1 MFPDHS
7 KGFSD
12 LAQAPQE
19 FEVMD
24 EEAGQ
29 QAPEN
34 VDSSAGQSLVR
45 GQMLDQVVALQ
56 QRSAAGQS
64 GV

>member
-19 FEVMD
+19 FPVMD
-24 EEAGQ
+24 AEETGREAS
-29 QAPEN
+29 EN
-34 VDSSAGQSLVR
+34 AESSTGQSLVR
-45 GQMLDQVVALQ
+45 GHMLNQVVALQ
-56 QRSAAGQS
+56 QRSVAR
-64 GV
+64 